1 MHKWFKYGMK
11 NVQFVE
17 FSAVAVCRFGAVSW
31 RGSPPA
37 AILKKLFLSSPRIF
51 HRQFQPTFLPSFT
64 NFPCRNGSKHFKITY
79 RQSITRKF
87 HLNQGLIWA
96 ESQAWKNV
104 YSVDLFTPRHRY
116 LAPSRYINIISI
128 FVYFSTRNPH
138 FSYLIRCV
146 SGGPWVSTKER
157 AETSWAL
164 DRNEVWF
171 FTLFLAQILRF
182 GYVLPSYEYSGWSRR
197 DGASC
202 ILLLFDLWVNLLSA
216 TSKQIIKGGN

>member
-1 MHKWFKYGMK
+1 MYNSLNF
-11 NVQFVE
+11 QLLLC
-17 FSAVAVCRFGAVSW
+17 AVLAPSVGAA
-31 RGSPPA
+31 RHPPPFCF
-37 AILKKLFLSSPRIF
+37 IFLSSPPIF

-79 RQSITRKF
+79 RQSITTKF

-128 FVYFSTRNPH
+128 FAYFSTTNPH
-138 FSYLIRCV
+138 FSYLIRCL
-146 SGGPWVSTKER
+146 SGRTWVSTKER

-171 FTLFLAQILRF
+171 FTLFLAQILGLVMYCRATST
-182 GYVLPSYEYSGWSRR
+182 V
-197 DGASC
+197 DGAAETALAAFCCCSTC
-202 ILLLFDLWVNLLSA
+202 E
-216 TSKQIIKGGN
+216 